1 MAKHKHSQGYI
12 LAGILF
18 LLALVCVLVK
28 GDIFLNHTLSKDDA
42 LPVRAVKIDGVFRQL
57 SKKKIADVT
66 GRVCAGQN
74 IANLDLNVLKEE
86 LQKDPWVAQVAIK
99 KKMPDTLILS
109 IIEHVPAAYWNED
122 GLYDAKSKS
131 VFYPDLSQFNQPLVK
146 LGAFRDNL
154 CSEVYDSA
162 VMFIRAMN
170 ETPYQMVALYLDEVR
185 CYNMTL
191 DNVTKLILGLEPM
204 QALENL
210 KRFIRSFRH
219 SGLSIDE
226 VEYVDLRYDVG
237 FAVGKRQ
244 PSTVVDKK

>member
-86 LQKDPWVAQVAIK
+86 LYNAMIADDKYEMDNIRNERNLLNKYINFIK
-99 KKMPDTLILS
+99 KYS
-109 IIEHVPAAYWNED
+109 
-122 GLYDAKSKS
+122 
-131 VFYPDLSQFNQPLVK
+131 
-146 LGAFRDNL
+146 
-154 CSEVYDSA
+154 
-162 VMFIRAMN
+162 
-170 ETPYQMVALYLDEVR
+170 
-185 CYNMTL
+185 
-191 DNVTKLILGLEPM
+191 
-204 QALENL
+204 
-210 KRFIRSFRH
+210 
-219 SGLSIDE
+219 
-226 VEYVDLRYDVG
+226 
-237 FAVGKRQ
+237 
-244 PSTVVDKK
+244 